1 MDIEQSVVE
10 NLKKSI
16 NDNGVNSQKENEGV
30 NENTMRPINGSYRG
44 KQDNKDKK
52 ERKRICV
59 PERYAKLP
67 KHILEIVF
75 IIKFNAEI
83 RRFTSKGIINTLFT
97 RDEIKTKRPYVKFLW
112 NKFVINTNGLNRE
125 YNYNE
130 TFFINSLIAS
140 FQCFAETAQKTIN
153 EFCSEELSDDCIADI
168 SSDNINKI
176 IELNKQNADIKSVD
190 VED

>member
-10 NLKKSI
+10 NLKKSV
-16 NDNGVNSQKENEGV
+16 NDNDINSQKENEGV
-30 NENTMRPINGSYRG
+30 NENTMSPINGSYRG
-44 KQDNKDKK
+44 KQNNKNKK
-52 ERKRICV
+52 EYKRTYV

-67 KHILEIVF
+67 KHILEVVF

-83 RRFTSKGIINTLFT
+83 RRFTAKGIINTLFT
-97 RDEIKTKRPYVKFLW
+97 RDEIKTKRPYIKFLW
-112 NKFVINTNGLNRE
+112 NKFVINTNGLNHE

-140 FQCFAETAQKTIN
+140 FQCFAEIAQEAIN
-153 EFCSEELSDDCIADI
+153 KFCSEELSDDHIADI
-168 SSDNINKI
+168 SSANIDKI
-176 IELNKQNADIKSVD
+176 IELNKQNADIKTVD

>member
-1 MDIEQSVVE
+1 MDIEQSIVE
-10 NLKKSI
+10 NLKKFV
-16 NDNGVNSQKENEGV
+16 NDNDINSQKENEGV
-30 NENTMRPINGSYRG
+30 NENTMSPINGSYRG
-44 KQDNKDKK
+44 KQNNKNKK
-52 ERKRICV
+52 EHKRTYV

-67 KHILEIVF
+67 KHILEVVF

-83 RRFTSKGIINTLFT
+83 RRFTAKGIINTLFT
-97 RDEIKTKRPYVKFLW
+97 RDEIKTKRPYIKFLW
-112 NKFVINTNGLNRE
+112 NKFVINTNGLNHE

-140 FQCFAETAQKTIN
+140 FQCFAEIAQETIN
-153 EFCSEELSDDCIADI
+153 KFCSEELSDDHIADI
-168 SSDNINKI
+168 SSDNVNKI

>member
-10 NLKKSI
+10 NLRKSV

-30 NENTMRPINGSYRG
+30 NENAMRPINGSY
-44 KQDNKDKK
+44 NKDKK
-52 ERKRICV
+52 ERKRTYV

-83 RRFTSKGIINTLFT
+83 RRFTAKGIINTLFT
-97 RDEIKTKRPYVKFLW
+97 KDEIKAKRPYVKFLW
-112 NKFVINTNGLNRE
+112 NKFVVNTNGLNRE

-140 FQCFAETAQKTIN
+140 FQCFAETAQETIN
-153 EFCSEELSDDCIADI
+153 KFCSEELSDDHIADI

>member
-10 NLKKSI
+10 NLKKSV
-16 NDNGVNSQKENEGV
+16 NDNGVDSQKENEGV

-44 KQDNKDKK
+44 KQNNKNKK
-52 ERKRICV
+52 EHKRTYV

-67 KHILEIVF
+67 KHILEVVF

-83 RRFTSKGIINTLFT
+83 RRFTAKGIINTLFA
-97 RDEIKTKRPYVKFLW
+97 RDEIKTKRPYIKFLW
-112 NKFVINTNGLNRE
+112 NKFVINTNGLNHE

-140 FQCFAETAQKTIN
+140 FQCFAETAQETIN
-153 EFCSEELSDDCIADI
+153 KFCSEELSDDHIADI
-168 SSDNINKI
+168 SSDNVNKI
-176 IELNKQNADIKSVD
+176 IELNKQNADIKTVD

>member
-10 NLKKSI
+10 NLKKSV

-30 NENTMRPINGSYRG
+30 NENTMSPINGSYRG
-44 KQDNKDKK
+44 KQNNKNKK
-52 ERKRICV
+52 EHKCIDV

-67 KHILEIVF
+67 KHILEVVF

-83 RRFTSKGIINTLFT
+83 RRFTAKGIINTLFT
-97 RDEIKTKRPYVKFLW
+97 RDEIKAKRPYVKFLW
-112 NKFVINTNGLNRE
+112 NKFVVNTNGLNHE

-140 FQCFAETAQKTIN
+140 FQCFAEIAQETIN
-153 EFCSEELSDDCIADI
+153 KFCSEELSDDHIADI

>member
-10 NLKKSI
+10 NLKKSV

-30 NENTMRPINGSYRG
+30 NENTMSPINGSYRD
-44 KQDNKDKK
+44 KQNNKNKK
-52 ERKRICV
+52 EHKRIYV

-67 KHILEIVF
+67 KHILEVVF

-83 RRFTSKGIINTLFT
+83 RRFTAKGIINTLFT
-97 RDEIKTKRPYVKFLW
+97 RDEIKTKRPYIKFLW
-112 NKFVINTNGLNRE
+112 NKFVINTSGLNHE

-140 FQCFAETAQKTIN
+140 FQCFAESAQETIN
-153 EFCSEELSDDCIADI
+153 KFCFEELSDDHIADI

>member
-10 NLKKSI
+10 NLKKSVNN
-16 NDNGVNSQKENEGV
+16 NDINSQKENEGV
-30 NENTMRPINGSYRG
+30 NENTMSPINGSYKG
-44 KQDNKDKK
+44 KQNNKNKK
-52 ERKRICV
+52 EHKCNYV

-83 RRFTSKGIINTLFT
+83 RRFTAKGIINTLFT

-112 NKFVINTNGLNRE
+112 NKFVINTNGLNHE

-140 FQCFAETAQKTIN
+140 FQCFAETAQETIN
-153 EFCSEELSDDCIADI
+153 KFCSEELNDDCLADI
-168 SSDNINKI
+168 SSANIDKI
-176 IELNKQNADIKSVD
+176 IELNKQNADIKTID
-190 VED
+190 VEE

>member
-10 NLKKSI
+10 NLKKSV
-16 NDNGVNSQKENEGV
+16 NDNDINSQKENEGV
-30 NENTMRPINGSYRG
+30 NENTMSPINGSYRG
-44 KQDNKDKK
+44 KQNNKNKK
-52 ERKRICV
+52 EHKCTYV

-67 KHILEIVF
+67 KHILEVVF

-83 RRFTSKGIINTLFT
+83 RRFTAKGIINSLFT
-97 RDEIKTKRPYVKFLW
+97 RDEIKTKRPYIKFLW
-112 NKFVINTNGLNRE
+112 NKFVINTNGLNHE

-140 FQCFAETAQKTIN
+140 FQCFAETAQETIN
-153 EFCSEELSDDCIADI
+153 KFCSEELSDDHIANI
-168 SSDNINKI
+168 SSDNVNKI

>member
-10 NLKKSI
+10 NLKKSV

-30 NENTMRPINGSYRG
+30 NENTMRPINDSYRG
-44 KQDNKDKK
+44 KQNNKNKK
-52 ERKRICV
+52 EHKCTYV

-83 RRFTSKGIINTLFT
+83 RRFTAKGIINTLFT
-97 RDEIKTKRPYVKFLW
+97 RDEIKAKRPYVKFLW
-112 NKFVINTNGLNRE
+112 NKFVVNTNGLNHE

-140 FQCFAETAQKTIN
+140 FQCFAEIAQETIN
-153 EFCSEELSDDCIADI
+153 KFCSEELSDDHIADI
-168 SSDNINKI
+168 SSDNVNKI
-176 IELNKQNADIKSVD
+176 IELNKQNADIKTVD

>member
-1 MDIEQSVVE
+1 MNIEQSVVE
-10 NLKKSI
+10 NLKKSV

-30 NENTMRPINGSYRG
+30 NENTMSPINGSYRG
-44 KQDNKDKK
+44 KQNNKNKK
-52 ERKRICV
+52 EHKRTYV

-67 KHILEIVF
+67 KHILEVVF

-83 RRFTSKGIINTLFT
+83 RRFTAKGIINTLFT
-97 RDEIKTKRPYVKFLW
+97 RDEIKTKRPYIKFLW
-112 NKFVINTNGLNRE
+112 NKFVINTNGLNHE

-140 FQCFAETAQKTIN
+140 FQCFAETAQEVIN
-153 EFCSEELSDDCIADI
+153 KFCSEELSDDCIANI

>member
-10 NLKKSI
+10 NLKKLV
-16 NDNGVNSQKENEGV
+16 NDNGVNFQKENEGV
-30 NENTMRPINGSYRG
+30 NENTMSPINGFYRD
-44 KQDNKDKK
+44 KQNNKNKK
-52 ERKRICV
+52 EHKRTYV

-67 KHILEIVF
+67 KHILEVVF

-83 RRFTSKGIINTLFT
+83 RRFTAKGIINTLFT
-97 RDEIKTKRPYVKFLW
+97 RDEIKTKRPYIKFLW
-112 NKFVINTNGLNRE
+112 NKFVINTNGLNHE

-140 FQCFAETAQKTIN
+140 FQCFAEIAQETIN
-153 EFCSEELSDDCIADI
+153 KFCYEELSDDHIADI
-168 SSDNINKI
+168 SSDNVNKI

>member
-10 NLKKSI
+10 NLKKSV
-16 NDNGVNSQKENEGV
+16 NDNDINSQKENEGV
-30 NENTMRPINGSYRG
+30 NENTMSPINGSYRG
-44 KQDNKDKK
+44 KQDNKNKK
-52 ERKRICV
+52 EHKRIYV

-67 KHILEIVF
+67 KHILEVVF

-83 RRFTSKGIINTLFT
+83 RRFTAKGIINTLFT
-97 RDEIKTKRPYVKFLW
+97 RDEIKTKRPYIKFLW
-112 NKFVINTNGLNRE
+112 NKFVININNLNHE

-140 FQCFAETAQKTIN
+140 FQCFAEIAQETIN
-153 EFCSEELSDDCIADI
+153 KFCSEELSDDHIADI

>member
-10 NLKKSI
+10 NLKKSV
-16 NDNGVNSQKENEGV
+16 NDNGVNSQKENEDI
-30 NENTMRPINGSYRG
+30 NENTMRPINGSYRD
-44 KQDNKDKK
+44 KQNNKNNK
-52 ERKRICV
+52 EHKRTYV

-67 KHILEIVF
+67 KHMLEVVF

-83 RRFTSKGIINTLFT
+83 RRFTAKGIINTLFT

-140 FQCFAETAQKTIN
+140 FQCFAEIAQETIN
-153 EFCSEELSDDCIADI
+153 KFCFEELSDDCIANI

>member
-10 NLKKSI
+10 NLRKSV

-30 NENTMRPINGSYRG
+30 NENTMSHINGSYRG
-44 KQDNKDKK
+44 KQNNKNKK
-52 ERKRICV
+52 EHKRTYV

-67 KHILEIVF
+67 KHILEVVF

-83 RRFTSKGIINTLFT
+83 RRFTAKGIINTLFT
-97 RDEIKTKRPYVKFLW
+97 RDEIKAKCPYVKFLW
-112 NKFVINTNGLNRE
+112 NKFVVNTNGLNRE

-140 FQCFAETAQKTIN
+140 FQCFAETAQETIN
-153 EFCSEELSDDCIADI
+153 KFCSEELNDDCLTDI
-168 SSDNINKI
+168 SSANIDKI
-176 IELNKQNADIKSVD
+176 IELNKQNADIKTVD

>member
-10 NLKKSI
+10 NLKKSV

-44 KQDNKDKK
+44 KQNNKNKK
-52 ERKRICV
+52 EHKRTYV

-83 RRFTSKGIINTLFT
+83 RRFTAKGIINVLFT
-97 RDEIKTKRPYVKFLW
+97 RDEIKTKRPYIKFLW
-112 NKFVINTNGLNRE
+112 NKFVINTNGLNHE

-140 FQCFAETAQKTIN
+140 FQCFAEIAQETISK
-153 EFCSEELSDDCIADI
+153 FCSEELSDAHIADI
-168 SSDNINKI
+168 YSDNINKI
-176 IELNKQNADIKSVD
+176 IELNKQNADIKFVD

>member
-10 NLKKSI
+10 NLKKSV
-16 NDNGVNSQKENEGV
+16 NDNDVNSQKENEGV
-30 NENTMRPINGSYRG
+30 NENTMKPINGSYRG
-44 KQDNKDKK
+44 KWDNKDKK
-52 ERKRICV
+52 ERKRTYV

-83 RRFTSKGIINTLFT
+83 RRFTAKGIINTLFT

-176 IELNKQNADIKSVD
+176 IELNKQNADIKFVD

>member
-10 NLKKSI
+10 NLKNLV
-16 NDNGVNSQKENEGV
+16 NDNDVNFQKENEDV
-30 NENTMRPINGSYRG
+30 NENTMRPINGSYIG
-44 KQDNKDKK
+44 KQNNKNKK
-52 ERKRICV
+52 EHKRIYV

-67 KHILEIVF
+67 KHILEVVF

-83 RRFTSKGIINTLFT
+83 RRFTAKGIINTLFT
-97 RDEIKTKRPYVKFLW
+97 RDEIKTKHPYIKFLW

-140 FQCFAETAQKTIN
+140 FQCFAEIAQETIN
-153 EFCSEELSDDCIADI
+153 KFCLEELSDDHIADI

>member
-10 NLKKSI
+10 NLRKSV

-30 NENTMRPINGSYRG
+30 NENTIRPINGSYRS

-52 ERKRICV
+52 ERKRAYV

-83 RRFTSKGIINTLFT
+83 RRFTAKGIINTLFT
-97 RDEIKTKRPYVKFLW
+97 RDEIKAKRPYVKFLW
-112 NKFVINTNGLNRE
+112 NKFVVNTNGLNRE

-140 FQCFAETAQKTIN
+140 FQCFAETAQETIN
-153 EFCSEELSDDCIADI
+153 KFCSEELNNDCLTDI
-168 SSDNINKI
+168 SSANIDKI
-176 IELNKQNADIKSVD
+176 IELNKQNADIKTVD

>member
-10 NLKKSI
+10 NLKKSV

-30 NENTMRPINGSYRG
+30 NENTMSPINGFYRG
-44 KQDNKDKK
+44 KQNNKNKK
-52 ERKRICV
+52 DHKRTYV

-67 KHILEIVF
+67 KHILEVVF

-83 RRFTSKGIINTLFT
+83 RRFTAKGIINTLFT
-97 RDEIKTKRPYVKFLW
+97 RDEIKTKRPYIKFLW
-112 NKFVINTNGLNRE
+112 NKFVINTNGLNHE

-140 FQCFAETAQKTIN
+140 FQCFAEIAQESIN
-153 EFCSEELSDDCIADI
+153 KFCYEELSDDHIADI
-168 SSDNINKI
+168 SSDNIDKI

>member
-10 NLKKSI
+10 NLKKSV

-30 NENTMRPINGSYRG
+30 NENTMSPINGSYRG
-44 KQDNKDKK
+44 KQNNKNKK
-52 ERKRICV
+52 EHKRTYV

-83 RRFTSKGIINTLFT
+83 RRFTAKGIINTLFT
-97 RDEIKTKRPYVKFLW
+97 RDEIKTKRLYIKFLW
-112 NKFVINTNGLNRE
+112 NKFVINTNGLNHE

-140 FQCFAETAQKTIN
+140 FQCFAEIAQETIN
-153 EFCSEELSDDCIADI
+153 KFCSEELSDDHIADI

>member
-10 NLKKSI
+10 NLRKSV
-16 NDNGVNSQKENEGV
+16 NDNNVNSQKENEGI
-30 NENTMRPINGSYRG
+30 NKNTMRPINGSYKS

-52 ERKRICV
+52 EHKRTYV

-67 KHILEIVF
+67 KHILEVVF

-83 RRFTSKGIINTLFT
+83 RRFTAKGIINTLFT
-97 RDEIKTKRPYVKFLW
+97 RDEIKAKRPYVKFLW
-112 NKFVINTNGLNRE
+112 NKFVVNTNGLNRE

-140 FQCFAETAQKTIN
+140 FQCFAETAQETIN
-153 EFCSEELSDDCIADI
+153 KFCSEELSDDCIADI

-176 IELNKQNADIKSVD
+176 IELNKQNADIKTVD

>member
-10 NLKKSI
+10 YLKKSI
-16 NDNGVNSQKENEGV
+16 TDNGVNFQKENESV
-30 NENTMRPINGSYRG
+30 NENTMNPINGSYRG
-44 KQDNKDKK
+44 KQSNKNEK
-52 ERKRICV
+52 EHKRTYV

-67 KHILEIVF
+67 KHILEVVF

-83 RRFTSKGIINTLFT
+83 RRFTAKGIINTLFT
-97 RDEIKTKRPYVKFLW
+97 KDEIKTKRPYIKFLW
-112 NKFVINTNGLNRE
+112 NKFVINTNGLNHE

-130 TFFINSLIAS
+130 IFFINSLIAS
-140 FQCFAETAQKTIN
+140 FQCFAETAQETIN
-153 EFCSEELSDDCIADI
+153 KFCFEELSDDRIADI

-176 IELNKQNADIKSVD
+176 IELNKQNANIKSVD

>member
-1 MDIEQSVVE
+1 MNIEQSVVE
-10 NLKKSI
+10 NLKKSV
-16 NDNGVNSQKENEGV
+16 NDNDVNSQKENEGV
-30 NENTMRPINGSYRG
+30 SENDMKPINGSYRG
-44 KQDNKDKK
+44 ERDNKNKK
-52 ERKRICV
+52 EHKRTYV

-67 KHILEIVF
+67 KHILEVVF

-83 RRFTSKGIINTLFT
+83 RRFTAKGIINSLFT
-97 RDEIKTKRPYVKFLW
+97 RDEIKTKRPYIKFLW
-112 NKFVINTNGLNRE
+112 NKFVINTNGLNHE

-140 FQCFAETAQKTIN
+140 FQCFAEIAQETIN
-153 EFCSEELSDDCIADI
+153 KFCSEELTDDRIANI
-168 SSDNINKI
+168 SSDNIDKI

>member
-10 NLKKSI
+10 NLKKSV
-16 NDNGVNSQKENEGV
+16 NDNDINSQKENEGV
-30 NENTMRPINGSYRG
+30 NENTMSPINGSYRG
-44 KQDNKDKK
+44 KRNNKNKK
-52 ERKRICV
+52 EHKRTYV

-67 KHILEIVF
+67 KHILEVVF

-83 RRFTSKGIINTLFT
+83 RRFTAKGIINTLFT
-97 RDEIKTKRPYVKFLW
+97 RDEIKTKRPYIKFLW
-112 NKFVINTNGLNRE
+112 NKFVININDLNHE
-125 YNYNE
+125 YRYNE

-140 FQCFAETAQKTIN
+140 FQCFAEIAQETIN
-153 EFCSEELSDDCIADI
+153 KFCSEELSDDHIADI

>member
-10 NLKKSI
+10 NLKKSV

-30 NENTMRPINGSYRG
+30 NENTMSPINGSYRG
-44 KQDNKDKK
+44 EQNNKNKK
-52 ERKRICV
+52 EHKRTYV

-67 KHILEIVF
+67 KHILEVIF

-83 RRFTSKGIINTLFT
+83 RRFTAKGIINTLFT
-97 RDEIKTKRPYVKFLW
+97 KDEIKTKRPYIKFLW
-112 NKFVINTNGLNRE
+112 NKFVININGLNHE

-140 FQCFAETAQKTIN
+140 FQCFAEIAQETIN
-153 EFCSEELSDDCIADI
+153 KFCSEELSDDHIADI
-168 SSDNINKI
+168 SSDNVNKI

>member
-10 NLKKSI
+10 NLRKSV

-30 NENTMRPINGSYRG
+30 NENTIRPVNGSYRS

-52 ERKRICV
+52 ERKHTYV

-67 KHILEIVF
+67 KHILEVVF

-83 RRFTSKGIINTLFT
+83 RRFTAKGIINTLFT
-97 RDEIKTKRPYVKFLW
+97 RDEIKAKRPYVKFLW
-112 NKFVINTNGLNRE
+112 NKFVVNTNGLNRE

-140 FQCFAETAQKTIN
+140 FQCFAETAQETIN
-153 EFCSEELSDDCIADI
+153 KFCSEELMMIVLLI
-168 SSDNINKI
+168 FLLLILI
-176 IELNKQNADIKSVD
+176 R
-190 VED
+190 

>member
-10 NLKKSI
+10 NLKKSV
-16 NDNGVNSQKENEGV
+16 NDNDINSQKENEGV
-30 NENTMRPINGSYRG
+30 NENTMSPINGSYRG
-44 KQDNKDKK
+44 KQNNKNKK
-52 ERKRICV
+52 EHKRIYV

-83 RRFTSKGIINTLFT
+83 RRFTAKGIINTLFT
-97 RDEIKTKRPYVKFLW
+97 RDEIKTKRPYIKFLW
-112 NKFVINTNGLNRE
+112 NKFVINTNGLNHE

-140 FQCFAETAQKTIN
+140 FQCFAEIAQESIN
-153 EFCSEELSDDCIADI
+153 KFCFEELSDDHIADI

-176 IELNKQNADIKSVD
+176 IELNKQNADIKTVD
-190 VED
+190 IED

>member
-10 NLKKSI
+10 NLKKSV

-30 NENTMRPINGSYRG
+30 NENTMSPINGSYRG
-44 KQDNKDKK
+44 KQNNKNKK
-52 ERKRICV
+52 EHKHAYV

-67 KHILEIVF
+67 KHILEVVF

-83 RRFTSKGIINTLFT
+83 RRFTAKGIINTLFT
-97 RDEIKTKRPYVKFLW
+97 RDEIKTKRPYIKFLW
-112 NKFVINTNGLNRE
+112 NKFVINTNGLNHE

-140 FQCFAETAQKTIN
+140 FQCFAETAQETIN
-153 EFCSEELSDDCIADI
+153 KFCFEELSDDHIADI

>member
-10 NLKKSI
+10 NLRKSV

-30 NENTMRPINGSYRG
+30 NENTMSPINGSYRG
-44 KQDNKDKK
+44 KQNNKNKK
-52 ERKRICV
+52 EHKRTYV

-83 RRFTSKGIINTLFT
+83 RRFTAKGIINILFT
-97 RDEIKTKRPYVKFLW
+97 RDEIKTKRPYIKFLW
-112 NKFVINTNGLNRE
+112 NKFVINTNGLNHE

-140 FQCFAETAQKTIN
+140 FQCFAEIAQETIN
-153 EFCSEELSDDCIADI
+153 KFCSEELSDDHIADI

>member
-10 NLKKSI
+10 DLKKCV
-16 NDNGVNSQKENEGV
+16 NDNGVNFQKENEDV

-44 KQDNKDKK
+44 KQNNKNKK
-52 ERKRICV
+52 EHKRTYV

-83 RRFTSKGIINTLFT
+83 RRFTAKGIINTLFT
-97 RDEIKTKRPYVKFLW
+97 RDEIKTKRPYIKFLW
-112 NKFVINTNGLNRE
+112 NKFVINTNGLNHE

-140 FQCFAETAQKTIN
+140 FQCFAEIAQETIN
-153 EFCSEELSDDCIADI
+153 NFCSEELSDDCIANI

>member
-10 NLKKSI
+10 NLKKSV
-16 NDNGVNSQKENEGV
+16 NDNDINSQKENEGV
-30 NENTMRPINGSYRG
+30 NENTMSPINGSYRG
-44 KQDNKDKK
+44 KQNNKNKK
-52 ERKRICV
+52 EHKRTYV

-67 KHILEIVF
+67 KHILEVVF

-83 RRFTSKGIINTLFT
+83 RRFTAKGIINTLFT
-97 RDEIKTKRPYVKFLW
+97 RDEIKTKHPYIKFLW
-112 NKFVINTNGLNRE
+112 NKFVINTNGLNHE

-140 FQCFAETAQKTIN
+140 FQCFAEIAQETIN
-153 EFCSEELSDDCIADI
+153 KFCFKELSDDHIADI
-168 SSDNINKI
+168 SSDNVNKI

>member
-10 NLKKSI
+10 NLKNLV
-16 NDNGVNSQKENEGV
+16 NDNGVNFQKENEGV
-30 NENTMRPINGSYRG
+30 NKNTMSPINGSYRD
-44 KQDNKDKK
+44 KQNNKNKK
-52 ERKRICV
+52 EHKRTYV

-83 RRFTSKGIINTLFT
+83 RRFTAKGIINTLFT
-97 RDEIKTKRPYVKFLW
+97 RDEIKTKRPYIKFLW
-112 NKFVINTNGLNRE
+112 NKFVINTNGLNHE

-140 FQCFAETAQKTIN
+140 FQCFAEIAQETIN
-153 EFCSEELSDDCIADI
+153 KFCYEELSDDHIADI

-190 VED
+190 VKD

>member
-10 NLKKSI
+10 NLKKSV

-30 NENTMRPINGSYRG
+30 NENTMSPINGSYRG
-44 KQDNKDKK
+44 KQNNKNKK
-52 ERKRICV
+52 EHKRTYV

-67 KHILEIVF
+67 KHILEVVF

-83 RRFTSKGIINTLFT
+83 RRFTAKGIINTLFT
-97 RDEIKTKRPYVKFLW
+97 RDEIKTKRPYIKFLW
-112 NKFVINTNGLNRE
+112 NKFVININDLNHE

-140 FQCFAETAQKTIN
+140 FQCFAEIAQETIN
-153 EFCSEELSDDCIADI
+153 KFCFEELSDDHIADI

>member
-10 NLKKSI
+10 NLKKSV
-16 NDNGVNSQKENEGV
+16 NDNDINSQKENEGV
-30 NENTMRPINGSYRG
+30 NENTMSPINGSYRG
-44 KQDNKDKK
+44 KQNNKNKK
-52 ERKRICV
+52 EHKRIYV

-83 RRFTSKGIINTLFT
+83 RRFTAKGIINTLFT
-97 RDEIKTKRPYVKFLW
+97 RDEIKTKRPYIKFLW
-112 NKFVINTNGLNRE
+112 NKFVINTNGLNHE

-140 FQCFAETAQKTIN
+140 FQCFAEIAQETIN
-153 EFCSEELSDDCIADI
+153 KFCFEELSDDYIADI

-176 IELNKQNADIKSVD
+176 IELNKQNADIKTVD
-190 VED
+190 IED